1 MKKII
6 YSVIAASMFA
16 FGLTSCSPVD
26 SDSHSLG
33 GEPVNTSALAISANV
48 TTDETGQANVVTV
61 TNNSQAQNG
70 VRYYISLDGKSLIE
84 TVAGGSVNQLVKK
97 KGTYT
102 AQLLAFSACDQQTVS
117 TSFSITADW
126 IDPDAPVEPEGW
138 MGFTAGT
145 NIIADWNPN
154 YSFWF
159 ADNNWS
165 QIADPVH
172 SGDLQTGF
180 NLVMNDAGGSQWMA
194 QLHVQDNGP
203 TLSANKL
210 YDFSIVIN
218 SSADNV
224 KATVKPQMQG
234 DDNTFFTDAQ
244 FALHQGNNVIALSG
258 VQGFDGVF
266 KIAFDFAGAP
276 AGTEFVISHAFLSE
290 HNDANV
296 IPYDYD
302 DSKNLLKGQ
311 SFGADFRFWFADNNW
326 SQIAD
331 PEHDGDT
338 SEFTLTIPDAMGG
351 SQWMGQVHIPFDKI
365 NLSAGKRYNFSVVIL
380 TDKDAPGI
388 TVKPQNDGNDS
399 EFLDEARHAIV
410 ANVPTAIVY
419 KGRNGFDGKFR
430 LCLDFGGTPAGTK
443 VKVISMFLA
452 EE

>member
-1 MKKII
+1 
-6 YSVIAASMFA
+6 
-16 FGLTSCSPVD
+16 
-26 SDSHSLG
+26 
-33 GEPVNTSALAISANV
+33 
-48 TTDETGQANVVTV
+48 
-61 TNNSQAQNG
+61 
-70 VRYYISLDGKSLIE
+70 
-84 TVAGGSVNQLVKK
+84 
-97 KGTYT
+97 
-102 AQLLAFSACDQQTVS
+102 
-117 TSFSITADW
+117 
-126 IDPDAPVEPEGW
+126 
-138 MGFTAGT
+138 
-145 NIIADWNPN
+145 
-154 YSFWF
+154 
-159 ADNNWS
+159 
-165 QIADPVH
+165 
-172 SGDLQTGF
+172 
-180 NLVMNDAGGSQWMA
+180 
-194 QLHVQDNGP
+194 
-203 TLSANKL
+203 
-210 YDFSIVIN
+210 
-218 SSADNV
+218 
-224 KATVKPQMQG
+224 MQG

-399 EFLDEARHAIV
+399 EFLDEARHAIA